1 MRVLITAA
9 GSTTAISAAKALK
22 KSKRH
27 HFIVGTDIY
36 PSTEIAGTIFCDT
49 VHRVPLFSDPQYI
62 ETLLS
67 ICKKERIEFIIP
79 IMDQEVEI
87 IAANANLFKDAGIM
101 PCVSDVETIRI
112 CNDKYL
118 TWKALRAKGIDTP
131 HAYLPEESVLFL
143 PLFPLFIKPRHG
155 ISSRDCYKIT
165 TKEEYDLFV
174 KKVDQP
180 VIQQYLSG
188 KQYVV
193 DIVCDLASNPIV
205 STVRHEIS
213 AKSGLGVKAVTLH
226 DTVICEYAEKIAKAL
241 LITGQA
247 NIEVFKDNDTISL
260 IEVNPRLSAGSIL
273 SAAAGVNIAE
283 VAIDVFSNKELNR
296 EDYRYHD
303 NVYMTRYWE
312 EVYYRDGQH
321 MNF

>member
-1 MRVLITAA
+1 MRVLITAI
-9 GSTTAISAAKALK
+9 GSTTAISAAKALR

-27 HFIVGTDIY
+27 HYIVGTDIY
-36 PSTEIAGTIFCDT
+36 PSSEIAGPIFCDT

-62 ETLLS
+62 ETLLK
-67 ICKKERIEFIIP
+67 ICKQDRIEYIIP

-87 IAANANLFKDAGIM
+87 IAANADVFKDAGIM
-101 PCVSDVETIRI
+101 PCVSDVETIKI

-118 TWKALRAKGIDTP
+118 TWKALKAKGIQTP
-131 HAYLPEESVLFL
+131 HAYLPEESVLFM
-143 PLFPLFIKPRHG
+143 PLLPLFIKPRHG

-174 KKVDQP
+174 ARVDEP

-188 KQYVV
+188 KQYVI
-193 DIVCDLASNPIV
+193 DIVCDLASNPIA

-226 DTVICEYAEKIAKAL
+226 DSAIREYVEKIAKAL

-283 VAIDVFSNKELNR
+283 IAIDVFSNKELNPADY
-296 EDYRYHD
+296 DYRD

-312 EVYYRDGQH
+312 EVYYRDGEL
-321 MNF
+321 MSY